1 MSEIETARVRIT
13 CMPRVSKTGA
23 VCAFMHQINMTN
35 KHGKSNAATSNK
47 DAHSSNKSDKVIE
60 DEAAI

>member
-1 MSEIETARVRIT
+1 
-13 CMPRVSKTGA
+13 
-23 VCAFMHQINMTN
+23 MTN

-47 DAHSSNKSDKVIE
+47 DAHSSNKRDKDIE